1 MKQSGFRL
9 LILLLSIGFVGVLPS
24 TAQGRHDTSIDR
36 ATDEDNIRE
45 AVFRYR
51 MNEMKGDSP
60 IFLSING
67 KDPSDTFMARFADSK
82 KGLKKASQSYVK
94 KDPFPS
100 LRDRATG
107 QPGMSF
113 SVGAITWVSS
123 NHAEVRGG
131 MYCGG
136 LCADG
141 GEYLLEKKQGHWVV
155 TKYNVENGPPKLYRD
170 FSGKR

>member
-1 MKQSGFRL
+1 MKQPGFRL
-9 LILLLSIGFVGVLPS
+9 LILVLNIGFVGVLLS
-24 TAQGRHDTSIDR
+24 TAQGQHLASVDR

-51 MNEMKGDSP
+51 MNAISDDNP

-82 KGLKKASQSYVK
+82 KRVQKSSRSYVK
-94 KDPFPS
+94 KDPVPS
-100 LRDRATG
+100 LRERATG

-123 NHAEVRGG
+123 SHAEVRGG

-136 LCADG
+136 LCADE

-155 TKYNVENGPPKLYRD
+155 TKYKMEMV
-170 FSGKR
+170 S